1 MRLKRLIA
9 AFDRMGCTCAQ
20 TSAVSERCERFR
32 APALYTL
39 MKSPF
44 DLKFV
49 FVVGKGGVGKT
60 TVSGALALAAAAQ
73 GKRVLVA
80 MCNAKDRLSYMLET
94 PPIGPTIQHLFP
106 GVDAVNME
114 PGAALEEYGMLVL
127 RVRALYKVVF
137 ENRFV
142 AAFLR
147 GTPGIDAWAM
157 LGKAQYHALEKDS
170 QGRDRYDLVIV
181 DAPATGHGLDL
192 LRVPR
197 VILDVAPP
205 GLLRR
210 EAERANQLFQDP
222 ERAGVLL
229 VTLPEEMPSTETVE
243 LHAAVRNEL
252 GLPVCGLVINQTLA
266 ALFTENERELL
277 GTLSQK
283 LTAASSNTKLQ
294 PLAAEAQA
302 RAEREQ
308 LQRACIARLAQ
319 DIPARQVELPLKLAD
334 DFRREQLE
342 ALGELLRMGFPT
354 RVSSPSIPAA
364 RR

>member
-1 MRLKRLIA
+1 
-9 AFDRMGCTCAQ
+9 
-20 TSAVSERCERFR
+20 
-32 APALYTL
+32 

-60 TVSGALALAAAAQ
+60 AVSGALALAAAAQ

-80 MCNAKDRLSYMLET
+80 MCNAKDRLSYLLET
-94 PPIGPTIQHLFP
+94 PPIGPNIQHLLP
-106 GVDAVNME
+106 GLDAVNME

-127 RVRALYKVVF
+127 RMRALYKLVF
-137 ENRFV
+137 ENRYV

-147 GTPGIDAWAM
+147 GTPGLDAWAM
-157 LGKAQYHALEKDS
+157 LGKAQYHAQEQDS
-170 QGRDRYDLVIV
+170 NGRPRYDLVIV

-197 VILDVAPP
+197 VIMDVAPP

-210 EAERANQLFQDP
+210 DAEKANELFQDP

-252 GLPVCGLVINQTLA
+252 NLPVCGLVINQTLPT
-266 ALFTENERELL
+266 LFTDQEHDLLHELTHNL
-277 GTLSQK
+277 P
-283 LTAASSNTKLQ
+283 ASSDLQ
-294 PLAAEAQA
+294 PIAAAAHA

-308 LQRACIARLAQ
+308 LQRGCIARLATE
-319 DIPARQVELPLKLAD
+319 IPARQVQLPLRLHD
-334 DFRREQLE
+334 DFRRAELQ
-342 ALGELLRMGFPT
+342 ALGELLASGFE
-354 RVSSPSIPAA
+354 RE
-364 RR
+364 R

>member
-1 MRLKRLIA
+1 
-9 AFDRMGCTCAQ
+9 
-20 TSAVSERCERFR
+20 
-32 APALYTL
+32 
-39 MKSPF
+39 MKSPL
-44 DLKFV
+44 DLSFV

-60 TVSGALALAAAAQ
+60 AVSGALALAAAAQ

-94 PPIGPTIQHLFP
+94 PPIGPNIAQLFP

-127 RVRALYKVVF
+127 RVRALYKLVF
-137 ENRFV
+137 ENRYV
-142 AAFLR
+142 SAFLR

-157 LGKAQYHALEKDS
+157 LGKAQYHAQETDAD
-170 QGRDRYDLVIV
+170 GRPRYDLVIV

-197 VILDVAPP
+197 VIMDVAPP

-210 EAERANQLFQDP
+210 DAESANALFQDP

-243 LHAAVRNEL
+243 LHAALRDEL
-252 GLPVCGLVINQTLA
+252 ELPVCGLVINQTLP
-266 ALFTENERELL
+266 ALFTAEEHAIMRELVPQ
-277 GTLSQK
+277 LS
-283 LTAASSNTKLQ
+283 AASELRHLVASGY
-294 PLAAEAQA
+294 A

-308 LQRACIARLAQ
+308 LQRGCIARLARQ
-319 DIPARQVELPLKLAD
+319 IPAPQVQLPLKLQD
-334 DFRREQLE
+334 DFRRAELQ
-342 ALGELLRMGFPT
+342 ALGELLAEGFG
-354 RVSSPSIPAA
+354 PAGS
-364 RR
+364 

>member
-1 MRLKRLIA
+1 LSALEA
-9 AFDRMGCTCAQ
+9 LRMLGLR
-20 TSAVSERCERFR
+20 S
-32 APALYTL
+32 L
-39 MKSPF
+39 MNSPF

-60 TVSGALALAAAAQ
+60 AVSGALALAAAAQ

-80 MCNAKDRLSYMLET
+80 MCNAKDRLSYLLET
-94 PPIGPTIQHLFP
+94 PPIGPNIQHLLP

-127 RVRALYKVVF
+127 RVRALYKLVF
-137 ENRFV
+137 ENRYV
-142 AAFLR
+142 SAFLR

-157 LGKAQYHALEKDS
+157 LGKAQYHAQEKGPD
-170 QGRDRYDLVIV
+170 GRPRYDLVIV

-210 EAERANQLFQDP
+210 DAETANALFQDP

-243 LHAAVRNEL
+243 LHAAVRDEL
-252 GLPVCGLVINQTLA
+252 NLPVCGLVINQTLPTLFSA
-266 ALFTENERELL
+266 EEHSALR
-277 GTLSQK
+277 TLQEQ
-283 LTAASSNTKLQ
+283 LPESSSLR
-294 PLAAEAQA
+294 PLAASGFA

-308 LQRACIARLAQ
+308 LQQGCIARLAAQ
-319 DIPARQVELPLKLAD
+319 IPTSQVQLPLELGD
-334 DFRREQLE
+334 DFRRPQLQ
-342 ALGELLRMGFPT
+342 ALGKLLAQGFGS
-354 RVSSPSIPAA
+354 RSGV
-364 RR
+364 